1 MKPSPSRRFPSGM
14 CMNFVKRTDT
24 LMSRL
29 KCDLIAG
36 VSCLL
41 FGCVVLQSPAVFGF
55 QDNPFATNG
64 AASAEPDSGIPA
76 NTDAVSDGLADIAN
90 EVFSVTD
97 ENARSDIGLVV
108 RSVRMSDPQTPNEL
122 LSAVETLLDVEA
134 IGDARLYLDRITK
147 QNLKPEQLFDL
158 FQLRGTEFFY
168 QLHATDELAPAAQ
181 EFAKLVL
188 ATAKNYSS
196 STQRLGDL
204 VKQLSNADINVRSNA
219 LAQLKR
225 IGSPAYAAMLEVFA
239 DENRKSEFNGV
250 RGALQ
255 RLGDDATELLV
266 AASRSGNAQIEAESY
281 VALTKLR
288 SEEALNVVGYLYLS
302 PKTSASVKQLAG
314 RALQRAYGTIDRQR
328 LYCDIADG
336 AQASL
341 KVIETSFDSQAKVN
355 DWTYDREQKK
365 FIQSRIAPSLAAK
378 RLAAIQAELLYNIQ
392 PNTTFNRQLFMLT
405 QLESAKRTAGP
416 DGIVDSKSLLKK
428 FGNPPAD
435 ELNRLLKKSM
445 KLKLMPAAIAICE
458 LLREQAD
465 PAALQ
470 AQRRSPLIEA
480 ILHGDRYLQFA
491 AFEAIIAIDPKSAY
505 PGSSHVMDVAAFFA
519 RTKGVGKV
527 LVGHL
532 LGPSSRSFSSVVS
545 SSGLKVLSARNGHQ
559 FYNAAIESPDFEV
572 FILTPSLAK
581 PAARELVQLL
591 RSDWRTRQVPVGYV
605 GTGSADLSNIAM
617 LAQSDSLLRP
627 FELSFDSRVVASQI
641 DQIQSLSS
649 SWPVSA
655 SSRLL
660 HGQVAANWMLQM
672 IDQQDTHSFYQIR
685 RYEDSILQLLDV
697 AGYTEKACQMIA
709 KLGTANS
716 QEALVKFASQ
726 TGYSIEQRA
735 VATKCF
741 ADSVERFG
749 TLLTTDQI
757 QQQYDRY
764 NASESDTAEVQKL
777 MGQLLDAI
785 EKSSLE
791 NKKKSS

>member
-1 MKPSPSRRFPSGM
+1 MKPPSSRRFPCGM
-14 CMNFVKRTDT
+14 CMNFLNRTND
-24 LMSRL
+24 LMSRM
-29 KCDLIAG
+29 KCVLATGISG
-36 VSCLL
+36 ML
-41 FGCVVLQSPAVFGF
+41 FGLIVLQSPTVFGF
-55 QDNPFATNG
+55 QDNPFATEG
-64 AASAEPDSGIPA
+64 AAPAETDSGGSAPA
-76 NTDAVSDGLADIAN
+76 GDAADSPADTAN
-90 EVFSVTD
+90 EVFTVTID
-97 ENARSDIGLVV
+97 NARSEIGLVV
-108 RSVRMSDPQTPNEL
+108 RSVRLSDPQTPNEI
-122 LSAVETLLDVEA
+122 LSAIGTLLDVEA
-134 IGDARLYLDRITK
+134 IGDARFYLDRLMK
-147 QNLKPEQLFDL
+147 QNLNPQQLFEL
-158 FQLRGTEFFY
+158 FQQRGTEFFY
-168 QLHATDELAPAAQ
+168 QLHATDELAPAGQ
-181 EFAKLVL
+181 TFAKQVL
-188 ATAKNYSS
+188 AAAKTYSS

-204 VKQLSNADINVRSNA
+204 VKQLSNANINVRSNA

-239 DENRKSEFNGV
+239 DENRQAEFNGI

-288 SEEALNVVGYLYLS
+288 SKAALNVVGYLYLS
-302 PKTSASVKQLAG
+302 PKTSASVKQLAES
-314 RALQRAYGTIDRQR
+314 ALQRAYGSIDRQR

-355 DWTYDREQKK
+355 DWTYDREKKK
-365 FIQSRIAPSLAAK
+365 FVQSRISPSLAAK
-378 RLAAIQAELLYNIQ
+378 RMAAIQAELLYNIQ
-392 PNTTFNRQLFMLT
+392 PDTTFNRQLFMLT
-405 QLESAKRTAGP
+405 QLESAKRTVGP

-428 FGNPPAD
+428 FDNPPTD
-435 ELNRLLKKSM
+435 ELNTLLKRAI

-458 LLREQAD
+458 LLKVQAD

-470 AQRRSPLIEA
+470 TQGRSQLIEA
-480 ILHGDRYLQFA
+480 ILYGDRYLQFA
-491 AFEAIIAIDPKSAY
+491 AFEAIAAIDPKSAY
-505 PGSSHVMDVAAFFA
+505 PGSSHVIELAAFFT
-519 RTKGVGKV
+519 RTQGEEKA

-532 LGPSSRSFSSVVS
+532 LGPSSRSFSSVVAA
-545 SSGLKVLSARNGHQ
+545 SGLKVSSARNGHQ

-591 RSDWRTRQVPVGYV
+591 RSDWRTRQIPVGYV
-605 GTGSADLSNIAM
+605 GTEPADLSNMAM
-617 LAQSDSLLRP
+617 LAQSDPLLRP
-627 FELSFDSRVVASQI
+627 LKLSFDSRIVASQLE
-641 DQIQSLSS
+641 QIRSLSS
-649 SWPVSA
+649 SWPVTA

-660 HGQVAANWMLQM
+660 HGQVAANWMLKV
-672 IDQQDTHSFYQIR
+672 IDQQDTHRFYQIR
-685 RYEDSILQLLDV
+685 KYEESIFQLLEI

-709 KLGTANS
+709 KLGTAKS
-716 QEALVKFASQ
+716 QEALAKFASQ
-726 TGYSIEQRA
+726 AGYTIEQRA

-764 NASESDTAEVQKL
+764 NAAESDSVEVQKL

-785 EKSSLE
+785 EKRASK